1 MPDVDDEAAV
11 RVTVIGAWGFVGSAF
26 VRHLASRGIDAV
38 QVTRETYARLAGL
51 ESDVVIDAA
60 ANSKK
65 FLAESAPFEEFDLS
79 VSHRVRTLRDFP
91 AELHVHVS
99 SIDVYSDLTSSAT
112 TREETPIDIA
122 KTSHYGFHKRLAEQ
136 IVEHH
141 ARRWLIVRLAGMVGP
156 GLRKNPI
163 YDILN
168 GCPLRIHPDSQY
180 QFMHTDDMARLVWLL
195 VEKQTA
201 REVFNV
207 CGEGLISPR
216 EIAAMAGCAVD
227 GSGLDAGAVPRVVNV
242 SGEKMRRVARLPET
256 LETVVTF
263 VTERRVRVCERPDG
277 GDLGEGDC

>member
-1 MPDVDDEAAV
+1 M
-11 RVTVIGAWGFVGSAF
+11 RVTVIGARGFVGSAF
-26 VRHLASRGIDAV
+26 VRHLGSRGIDAG

-60 ANSKK
+60 ANSRK

-91 AELHVHVS
+91 AEVHVHVS
-99 SIDVYSDLTSSAT
+99 SVDVYSDLTSPAT

-122 KTSHYGFHKRLAEQ
+122 KTSNYGFHKLLAEQ

-141 ARRWLIVRLAGMVGP
+141 ARRWLIVRLGGMVGP
-156 GLRKNPI
+156 GLRKNPV

-195 VEKQTA
+195 VEKQA
-201 REVFNV
+201 AGEVFNV

-216 EIAAMAGCAVD
+216 EIAAMAGCAIDTSELV
-227 GSGLDAGAVPRVVNV
+227 AGALPRVVNV
-242 SGEKMRRVARLPET
+242 RGEKMKRVARLPDT
-256 LETVVTF
+256 RETVVAF
-263 VTERRVRVCERPDG
+263 VNEWRVGACERPDG
-277 GDLGEGDC
+277 SDLGGR